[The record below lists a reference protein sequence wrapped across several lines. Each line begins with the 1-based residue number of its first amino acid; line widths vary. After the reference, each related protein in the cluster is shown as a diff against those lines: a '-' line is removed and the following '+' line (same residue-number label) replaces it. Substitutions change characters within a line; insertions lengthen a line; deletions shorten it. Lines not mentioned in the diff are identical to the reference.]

1 MLGKLIKNEFKSTAH
16 SLIPV
21 YSALAIAVLI
31 TAISLISKSDLM
43 GALSSIILAVI
54 GLALIVV
61 TFVCIVLN
69 FNKSL
74 YGAQGYLSL
83 TLPVK
88 SSRLL
93 GSKTIVSFVWML
105 MSFVIMIGIFIG
117 IYVYVKGIAV
127 EQYGNE
133 TISTVK
139 DFVKL
144 YANLPG
150 WGTFINIL
158 IIFLVSVFSSLLLM
172 IMDIYFALSAANTK
186 RFQKSS
192 ILWAIVFF
200 FAARIIIGDIII
212 KNLCRAVPVFAVA
225 NAQGLHF
232 VRQAISETN
241 FFNVNITEA
250 VLQIIA
256 IVGLFVATNYIIK
269 TKVNVK

>member
-21 YSALAIAVLI
+21 YSALAISVSL
-31 TAISLISKSDLM
+31 TAISLITKNDIM
-43 GALSSIILAVI
+43 GALSSIILAII
-54 GLALIVV
+54 GFALIIV

-74 YGAQGYLSL
+74 YGSQGYLSL

-93 GSKTIVSFVWML
+93 GSKTIVSFFWML

-117 IYVYVKGIAV
+117 IYLYIKMMAV
-127 EQYGNE
+127 EQYGDE
-133 TISTVK
+133 TISTIK

-144 YANLPG
+144 YADLPG

-158 IIFLVSVFSSLLLM
+158 ILFLTSVFADLLLV
-172 IMDIYFALSAANTK
+172 IMYIYFALSAANTRK
-186 RFQKSS
+186 FQKAS
-192 ILWAIVFF
+192 IVWAIVFF
-200 FAARIIIGDIII
+200 FAGRIIIGDVII
-212 KNLCRAVPVFAVA
+212 KNLCRAVPIFAVA
-225 NAQGLHF
+225 NSQGLNF
-232 VRQAISETN
+232 VTQSIGETN

-250 VLQIIA
+250 FLEIIA
-256 IVGLFVATNYIIK
+256 IVGLFIATNYLIK
-269 TKVNVK
+269 SKVNVK